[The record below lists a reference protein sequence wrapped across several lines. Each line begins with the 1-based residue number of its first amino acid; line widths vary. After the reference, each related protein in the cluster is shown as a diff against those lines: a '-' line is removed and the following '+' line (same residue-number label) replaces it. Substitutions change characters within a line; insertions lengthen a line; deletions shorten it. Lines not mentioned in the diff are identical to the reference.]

1 MTTAPPPSAEGR
13 RLLVGMALM
22 LGCCL
27 AFAGMNASFRAAMQ
41 EGLPAPLAPFARGAI
56 TVLILLP
63 WLLRQG
69 VPALATRRPG
79 AHLARC
85 AAGSCAFILSMYALL
100 WLPLADAVAI
110 LHAKPLWAL
119 PLAFLLLGEKVGWDR
134 AIAAAVGFAGVLVVV
149 GPGSGLGSAS
159 TAGTL
164 AALVGGACGAMVLVA
179 VKSLSSTEP
188 PGRVVAWYAICSIL
202 LWGPVSAFVWQTPSP
217 RAMLLLLAGSVFALL
232 GDFAASAAARRSPVG
247 LLAPIE
253 YVQIP
258 AAAMIGL
265 LAFGEQPGWSLLWG
279 TLIMVG
285 ATVYLAQ
292 RSQRHPRG

>member
-1 MTTAPPPSAEGR
+1 MRAVSPSPEGR
-13 RLLVGMALM
+13 RLLAGMGLM

-27 AFAGMNASFRAAMQ
+27 FFAGMNACFRAAMQ
-41 EGLPAPLAPFARGAI
+41 DGLPVPLVPFARGVF
-56 TVLILLP
+56 TTLVMLP
-63 WLLRQG
+63 WMLRLG
-69 VPALATRRPG
+69 LPALATRRPG

-85 AAGSCAFILSMYALL
+85 ATGSASFLLSMFALL

-149 GPGSGLGSAS
+149 GPGLSLDSAS

-164 AALVGGACGAMVLVA
+164 AALAGSACGAGVLVA
-179 VKSLSSTEP
+179 VKNLSSTEP
-188 PGRVVAWYAICSIL
+188 PARVVAWYAICSVLI
-202 LWGPVSAFVWQTPSP
+202 WGPVSAFVWQTPSP
-217 RAMLLLLAGSVFALL
+217 RALLFLAAGSAFALL
-232 GDFAASAAARRSPVG
+232 GDFLASWAARRSPVG

-265 LAFGEQPGWSLLWG
+265 MAFGETPGWGLFWG

-285 ATVYLAQ
+285 ATLYLAQ
-292 RSQRHPRG
+292 RSQRRMPG